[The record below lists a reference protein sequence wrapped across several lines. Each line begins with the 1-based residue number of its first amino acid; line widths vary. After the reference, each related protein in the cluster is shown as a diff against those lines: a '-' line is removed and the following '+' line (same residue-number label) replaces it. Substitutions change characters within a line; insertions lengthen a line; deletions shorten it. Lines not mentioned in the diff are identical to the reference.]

1 MLRYPVN
8 ISRQIISDEIALAD
22 LDYYNTQWP
31 DGNSMYWSMFTIGY
45 ADLGN
50 QSRTD
55 FFFTKSAA
63 QNIFGT
69 RADIPSIV
77 KQIRF
82 SSSQCID
89 SCTILTADADAL
101 GLLDDQDRS
110 AFGQRRRVVVA
121 APIFSRGQGS
131 TCSRFGQDMAVCGSA
146 MTRCR

>member
-8 ISRQIISDEIALAD
+8 ISRQIISDDIALAD

-63 QNIFGT
+63 KNIFG
-69 RADIPSIV
+69 D
-77 KQIRF
+77 
-82 SSSQCID
+82 SSLYQS
-89 SCTILTADADAL
+89 
-101 GLLDDQDRS
+101 
-110 AFGQRRRVVVA
+110 
-121 APIFSRGQGS
+121 
-131 TCSRFGQDMAVCGSA
+131 
-146 MTRCR
+146 